1 VSATSGGEAIT
12 SGEKSMQRQQPPEKP
27 GARPQ
32 PETLDGLLSELS
44 VAMLHEQM
52 RAVPTLA
59 SLTPHHLRLLSWV
72 DDHPA
77 ASWHAVRR
85 ALGCP
90 PIQTGQLVKDLVR
103 LRLLECGVLWPRQRA
118 ITLRLAAPGRVLLRR
133 LEAEQRALCAR
144 LLAGLTPAEQA
155 ALARGLSALARA
167 AA

>member
-1 VSATSGGEAIT
+1 
-12 SGEKSMQRQQPPEKP
+12 MQRQQASEKSR
-27 GARPQ
+27 ARPQ

-52 RAVPTLA
+52 RAVPALA

-72 DDHPA
+72 DEHPA

-90 PIQTGQLVKDLVR
+90 PIQTGQVVKDLIR
-103 LRLLECGVLWPRQRA
+103 LGLLEGGVLWPRQRA
-118 ITLRLAAPGRVLLRR
+118 MTLRLAPPGRVLLQR

-144 LLAGLTPAEQA
+144 LLAGLTPTEIA
-155 ALARGLSALARA
+155 ALARGLNALAQA
-167 AA
+167 AS